1 MSIDVLQDK
10 IRKTKNPSM
19 IDLSLPVAELPPHL
33 IEACSGAAGAYGLF
47 CRELLEKLK
56 GTVPAVRIGFT
67 AFAVLGP
74 DGLNELS
81 GLLKL
86 AKNMGYYVAVE
97 APFILSPMM
106 AQSVADAF
114 WGNEAIYPCDG
125 LIINAYPGSDVIKP
139 FLPYVEKEKKDL
151 FPVVRTSNKSAPEI
165 QDLLCGSRLVHAAAA
180 DQINRFGGENTGKCG
195 YARVAVVAGAN
206 APESLRMLR
215 SKYPRLFL
223 LVDDMD
229 YSGCNA
235 KNCSFAFDKVGHGA
249 VVCAGPTLTMAWK
262 TAGSDGCDYPA
273 QAQAA
278 SERMKKNLTRYTTV
292 L

>member
-74 DGLNELS
+74 EGLSELTA
-81 GLLKL
+81 LLKL

-114 WGNEAIYPCDG
+114 WGPEAEYLCDG
-125 LIINAYPGSDVIKP
+125 LIINAYPGSDVINP
-139 FLPYVEKEKKDL
+139 F
-151 FPVVRTSNKSAPEI
+151 
-165 QDLLCGSRLVHAAAA
+165 
-180 DQINRFGGENTGKCG
+180 
-195 YARVAVVAGAN
+195 
-206 APESLRMLR
+206 
-215 SKYPRLFL
+215 FL
-223 LVDDMD
+223 M
-229 YSGCNA
+229 
-235 KNCSFAFDKVGHGA
+235 
-249 VVCAGPTLTMAWK
+249 WK
-262 TAGSDGCDYPA
+262 RRRKICF
-273 QAQAA
+273 
-278 SERMKKNLTRYTTV
+278 RW
-292 L
+292 